1 MDQNMITLTMGM
13 QFSKERLREIFE
25 VPKTKELF
33 EKFLSKEEN
42 KEKISELE
50 EKFSEVSELLSE
62 EDMPQLVPKEEVQK
76 QLKVFVLADSLEA
89 VVNGKSLN
97 QAIQTN
103 IRKQIEGPV
112 AIEKVEEHIESLL
125 IKLNSRNLLEDF
137 FRIMLS

>member
-1 MDQNMITLTMGM
+1 ME
-13 QFSKERLREIFE
+13 ERLREIFE

-50 EKFSEVSELLSE
+50 EKFLEGYKG
-62 EDMPQLVPKEEVQK
+62 MPHLVPKEQVQK
-76 QLKVFVLADSLEA
+76 QLKVFILADSLEE

-103 IRKQIEGPV
+103 IRKQIKEPV
-112 AIEKVEEHIESLL
+112 AIGKVENRIESRL
-125 IKLNSRNLLEDF
+125 IQLMAYDLFGNLFEM
-137 FRIMLS
+137 MLS